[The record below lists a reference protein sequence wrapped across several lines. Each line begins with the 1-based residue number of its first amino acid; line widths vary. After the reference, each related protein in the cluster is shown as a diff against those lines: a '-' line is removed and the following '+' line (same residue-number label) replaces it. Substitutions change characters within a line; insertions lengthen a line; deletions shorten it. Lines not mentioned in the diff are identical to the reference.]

1 LDEGAVLK
9 QQTTLEERRQQARE
23 TARRLHLS
31 LPLLL
36 DQMDN
41 RANVAFAAWPE
52 RLVLVG
58 ADRRMVYPGSPGPWG
73 FSPEEAR
80 EQLEA
85 RLERR

>member
-41 RANVAFAAWPE
+41 RANVAFAAWPA

>member
-1 LDEGAVLK
+1 LDEDAVSK

-23 TARRLHLS
+23 AVRRLHLS

-36 DQMDN
+36 DEMDD

-58 ADRRMVYPGSPGPWG
+58 ADRRIVYPGSPGPWG

-85 RLERR
+85 HLGRR